1 MPFKYFNYLIEKQL
15 IYEKMLFF
23 VLEFHEDK
31 YIIIDIDQS
40 LNNYKEVSSKN
51 YDFSK
56 IIILNRLHFI

>member
-1 MPFKYFNYLIEKQL
+1 
-15 IYEKMLFF
+15 MLFF

>member
-1 MPFKYFNYLIEKQL
+1 MPFKYLNYLIEKQL

-40 LNNYKEVSSKN
+40 LNNYKEVSSKIMT
-51 YDFSK
+51 FQ
-56 IIILNRLHFI
+56 RLLF